1 MPRPNELSSDLLL
14 LENLIDRYGI
24 DQVLEMISEIC
35 GEKAEH
41 IATAWQDAHLAKRWA
56 TLEGAV
62 GIIVPQAR
70 GL

>member
-1 MPRPNELSSDLLL
+1 MAGQDGPTDAVLIERM
-14 LENLIDRYGI
+14 IDRHGI
-24 DQVLEMISEIC
+24 SWMLETISEIC
-35 GEKAEH
+35 GEKALH

-62 GIIVPQAR
+62 GVIVPKAE